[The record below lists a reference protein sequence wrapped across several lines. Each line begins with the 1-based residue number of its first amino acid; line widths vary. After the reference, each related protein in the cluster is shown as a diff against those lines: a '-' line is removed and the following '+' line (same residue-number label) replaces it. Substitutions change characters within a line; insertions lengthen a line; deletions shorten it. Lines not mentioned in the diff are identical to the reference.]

1 LDYYIIKGIRRRIPR
16 EIERGQRLSYY
27 LNYKRYMYKAVQI
40 FSNIH
45 KPGKPRKPGKP
56 VKRVARYLAK
66 LFLNIFYDSK

>member
-1 LDYYIIKGIRRRIPR
+1 
-16 EIERGQRLSYY
+16 
-27 LNYKRYMYKAVQI
+27 MYKAVQI